1 MHEAC
6 GGDPAGGTGKT
17 RPCICHVVSG
27 AARVLTIF
35 FSENMVP
42 FKSVSLDTKSIKFMK
57 SYSFVVWLVTAAV
70 VLALVKT
77 LAGSSQQP
85 QPLIPPPTGSL
96 PRMSMATN
104 NSINWTAAWSEH
116 YFAEIPLFRESFRD
130 NGS

>member
-1 MHEAC
+1 
-6 GGDPAGGTGKT
+6 
-17 RPCICHVVSG
+17 
-27 AARVLTIF
+27 
-35 FSENMVP
+35 MVP

-116 YFAEIPLFRESFRD
+116 YFAEMSFACDVDRSLMCDKAREQIEQLVHPYKLFLPTSYSRSGD
-130 NGS
+130 